1 MYFCSVAG
9 IYIHIPFC
17 KQQCTYC
24 DFHFSTTF
32 EEYRIEMINT
42 ICEELIQ
49 RKEYLQNQQ
58 VETIYFGGGTPSL
71 LTEEEIKGIM
81 KVIHIQFSVIENP
94 EVTLEANPDDISS
107 EALIGWKRQGI
118 NRLSIGIQSF
128 KSEDLEWM
136 NRAHTVDESL
146 SCIRLAKEAG
156 FDQLTVDL
164 MYGLPDLSISDWEAH
179 IDRVIK
185 MDVGHV
191 SAYCL
196 TIEDK
201 TVLDNWVQK
210 GKIIAPNE
218 DQQSDQF
225 MTLLRKLEEASFEQY
240 EISNFA
246 KEGKESK
253 HNSNYWKGVWYLG
266 VGPSAHSFNGVSR
279 QWNIANNQQYMRRFK
294 AGESFSE
301 MEELS
306 IENRINELIL
316 TGLRTSY
323 GLNLEKLSEIGEL
336 SKVFSQDKQRFISE
350 DWMKEEDNYLRLT
363 KEGKL
368 RADFI
373 ASELFV

>member
-1 MYFCSVAG
+1 MAG

-32 EEYRIEMINT
+32 EEYRQEMVNT

-49 RKEYLQNQQ
+49 RRGYLVNKQI
-58 VETIYFGGGTPSL
+58 ETIYFGGGTPSL
-71 LTEEEIKGIM
+71 LTKDELGKILNTVHLNFTVVDE
-81 KVIHIQFSVIENP
+81 P
-94 EVTLEANPDDISS
+94 EVTLEANPDDISFYT
-107 EALIGWKRQGI
+107 LGFWKEYGV
-118 NRLSIGIQSF
+118 NRLSIGLQSF
-128 KSEDLEWM
+128 KSEDLKWM
-136 NRAHTVDESL
+136 NRAHSVDESL
-146 SCIRLAKEAG
+146 SCVQLAKEAG

-164 MYGLPDLSISDWEAH
+164 MYGLPNLSIEDWEKH
-179 IDRVIK
+179 IDHVID

-196 TIEDK
+196 TIEEK

-210 GKIIAPNE
+210 GKVVAPNE

-225 MTLLRKLEEASFEQY
+225 ITLLRKLEGANFEQY

-246 KEGKESK
+246 KEGKQSK
-253 HNSNYWKGVWYLG
+253 HNSNYWKGTWYLG

-279 QWNIANNQQYMRRFK
+279 QWNIANNRQYMKRIQT
-294 AGESFSE
+294 GSSFFE
-301 MEELS
+301 IEELS

-323 GLNLEKLSEIGEL
+323 GLNLEKLVKIGRLPKEFYL
-336 SKVFSQDKQRFISE
+336 NKAYFISE
-350 DWMKEEDNYLRLT
+350 GWMKDEDGYLRLT